1 MAKLTANVDL
11 GLVERT
17 FADGLLLTL
26 QEALQR
32 TPAGGLFALVS
43 HDGSIAE
50 GLDQWAR
57 LTQNSIVEISEEPA
71 GTRYVLRKGPT
82 PADEPVAL
90 GERLWLYTNFDCN
103 LACDYCCVRSSPHAE
118 RRALKLETVRQLAR
132 EAPGLG
138 VKQLFVTGG
147 EPLLLPYVAELL
159 AICSEALPT
168 TVLTNGILLLGKRL
182 RELDGID
189 RRRLCFQISIDS
201 PEPGLH
207 DAHRGSGT
215 WEKAMRG
222 IRAAREA
229 GFRVRWA
236 ATVEGEEAGR
246 MMNDFLDRM
255 AVAEED
261 RVVRPVARRGSAEA
275 GIVLSR
281 ADLAP
286 ELTVTA
292 DGVFWH
298 PVGAEDRD
306 LFILRD
312 PVPLSNALAALE
324 REFEREHALER
335 RMLKVF
341 HCA

>member
-1 MAKLTANVDL
+1 MAKLTAQLDL
-11 GLVERT
+11 GIVERT

-26 QEALQR
+26 QEALR
-32 TPAGGLFALVS
+32 SLGPGELFALVS
-43 HDGSIAE
+43 RDLGVAE

-57 LTQNSIVEISEEPA
+57 LTENSIVEASEEPA
-71 GTRYVLRKGPT
+71 GTRYVLRKGPA
-82 PADEPVAL
+82 PSEEPVAL

-103 LACDYCCVRSSPHAE
+103 LACDYCCVRSSPRAE
-118 RRALKLETVRQLAR
+118 RRALGLDTVRELAR

-138 VKQLFVTGG
+138 VKELFVTGG
-147 EPLLLPYVAELL
+147 EPLLLPYIAELL

-182 RELDGID
+182 RELEGLD
-189 RRRLCFQISIDS
+189 RQRLRFQISIDS
-201 PEPGLH
+201 PEAELH
-207 DAHRGSGT
+207 DTHRGKGS
-215 WEKAMRG
+215 WDKALRG
-222 IRAAREA
+222 IRAARGA

-236 ATVEGEEAGR
+236 ATVEGDASAR
-246 MMNDFLDRM
+246 AMHAFLDRQE
-255 AVAEED
+255 VAEED
-261 RVVRPVARRGSAEA
+261 RVVRPVARRGSAEQ

-292 DGVFWH
+292 QGVFWH

-306 LFILRD
+306 LFVTREPL
-312 PVPLSNALAALE
+312 PLSNALSALR
-324 REFEREHALER
+324 REFEREHALR
-335 RMLKVF
+335 QRMFKVF